1 MARVKLTTEAVEEST
16 YVITLAFANKAGAA
30 VTPDS
35 ATWTL
40 TDGAGTVI
48 NSRSGVTIAPLAAS
62 VDVVLS
68 GLDLA
73 MQAGETGYAAAP
85 VDGAGGVQQHGRGKS
100 LPLNEEY
107 QFQITR
113 AGGGDINE
121 SPRRSPGAS
130 ALLCQSAQPFGWR
143 ELVPRCRLLRRH
155 AAPDKPPRWGD
166 APQCPAD
173 SAQCG
178 RTHGLAAQELA

>member
-1 MARVKLTTEAVEEST
+1 MARTKLRIEAVEQST
-16 YVITLAFANKAGAA
+16 YVITLAFANKAEVP

-73 MQAGETGYAAAP
+73 MQAGETGYAARLLTVQA
-85 VDGAGGVQQHGRGKS
+85 VYSSTEGAS

-107 QFQITR
+107 QFQVR
-113 AGGGDINE
+113 G
-121 SPRRSPGAS
+121 
-130 ALLCQSAQPFGWR
+130 
-143 ELVPRCRLLRRH
+143 LVVV
-155 AAPDKPPRWGD
+155 
-166 APQCPAD
+166 
-173 SAQCG
+173 
-178 RTHGLAAQELA
+178 T

>member
-48 NSRSGVTIAPLAAS
+48 NSRSAVAIAPLADS

-73 MQAGETGYAAAP
+73 MQAGETGYAARLLTVQA
-85 VDGAGGVQQHGRGKS
+85 VYSSTEGAS

-107 QFQITR
+107 QFQVR
-113 AGGGDINE
+113 G
-121 SPRRSPGAS
+121 
-130 ALLCQSAQPFGWR
+130 
-143 ELVPRCRLLRRH
+143 LVVV
-155 AAPDKPPRWGD
+155 
-166 APQCPAD
+166 
-173 SAQCG
+173 
-178 RTHGLAAQELA
+178 T

>member
-16 YVITLAFANKAGAA
+16 YVVTLAFADKAGAA

-73 MQAGETGYAAAP
+73 MQPLETSYGNRLFTVQAVYSSTE
-85 VDGAGGVQQHGRGKS
+85 GAS
-100 LPLNEEY
+100 LPLKEEY
-107 QFQITR
+107 QFMIR
-113 AGGGDINE
+113 
-121 SPRRSPGAS
+121 
-130 ALLCQSAQPFGWR
+130 
-143 ELVPRCRLLRRH
+143 
-155 AAPDKPPRWGD
+155 
-166 APQCPAD
+166 
-173 SAQCG
+173 
-178 RTHGLAAQELA
+178 GLAVVT